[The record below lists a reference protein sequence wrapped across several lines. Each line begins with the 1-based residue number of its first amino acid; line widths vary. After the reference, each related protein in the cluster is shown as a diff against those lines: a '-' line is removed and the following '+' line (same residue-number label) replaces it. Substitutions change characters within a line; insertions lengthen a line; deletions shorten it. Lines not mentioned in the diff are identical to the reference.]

1 MLTGS
6 LDYETTLSSLA
17 RLIAGTLADWCE
29 IDLVEDGGEIRRLV
43 VAHVDPGL
51 ESAAQELQERP
62 LADELPE
69 ALARVLADAHPEMVV
84 AADEVALARVA
95 RGDEHTRLVTTLGIH
110 SAMIV
115 PLVGRG
121 HVLGALTLVRAGG
134 APYTRADLH
143 AAQGLASRITT
154 AVDQGRQYRSALQA
168 RTRFAGLVEGL
179 DGIVWEADP
188 ATLGMTFVSQRAET
202 MLGHPVRQWLEEP
215 GFWHTLLHAEDR
227 EAVLSVLRE
236 RARAGRDVR
245 LEYRM
250 NTADGR
256 VLWIDNIVRPV
267 AGEDGRVRR
276 VQGLMLDVTQR
287 KKLTEERD
295 HLLEMAQ
302 AARVEA
308 EAAAERARFLASA
321 SELLATSLDQSATL
335 DSLVRLAVPGFADW
349 CVAHL
354 AEPIGGRRLHAAGE
368 DPDGTGMAQML
379 ERLATSAD
387 LQTLMPALDRV
398 KEGQPLLLSE
408 IGPDW
413 MESLAAVHQLA
424 PKSAMVVP
432 MTARG
437 RAIGTLSFI
446 VTRPERRYG
455 PADLALA
462 RDLAQRAAI
471 AVDNARLYAEA
482 EGANRAKDQFLAT
495 LSHELRT
502 PLTAMLGWV
511 LLLRSGRLD
520 GDEAAAALA
529 SIERNTRVQAQLIND
544 LLDVS
549 RIVAGKLQVDKRPVD
564 LRVVIEH
571 ALESVRPDT
580 EARKLVVSVAIDPDA
595 AWVPGDA
602 MRLEQVMLN
611 LLGNAAK
618 FTPEGG
624 RIEVRLDRNDTMARL
639 TVSDT
644 GQGIDP
650 AMLPHIFETFHQAD
664 SSSTRR
670 HGGLGL
676 GLAIVRRLV
685 ALHGGRVEAASA
697 GRDQGAA
704 FTVYLPL
711 LAREARPAAPGSAG
725 ESRRPRED
733 AALPRLDRLRALV
746 VDDHED
752 SRRLVKTV
760 LTECGAEVCEA
771 DSVDAA
777 LDILDS
783 TYVDVL
789 ISDIGMPGAD
799 GYDLIAR
806 LREHERA
813 HGGRIPAVALTAY
826 AGEENRDR
834 ALTAGFTAHVTK
846 PVSPAALV
854 RIVADVVGR
863 SALL

>member
-1 MLTGS
+1 
-6 LDYETTLSSLA
+6 
-17 RLIAGTLADWCE
+17 
-29 IDLVEDGGEIRRLV
+29 
-43 VAHVDPGL
+43 
-51 ESAAQELQERP
+51 
-62 LADELPE
+62 
-69 ALARVLADAHPEMVV
+69 
-84 AADEVALARVA
+84 
-95 RGDEHTRLVTTLGIH
+95 TRLVTALVLH

-121 HVLGALTLVRAGG
+121 HVLGALTLVRASG
-134 APYTRADLH
+134 APYTRGDLH

-154 AVDQGRQYRSALQA
+154 AVDQGRQYRGALQA

-188 ATLGMTFVSQRAET
+188 ATMGMTFVSQRAET

-215 GFWHTLLHAEDR
+215 GFWHTLIHADDR
-227 EAVLSVLRE
+227 EAVLSLLRE
-236 RARAGRDVR
+236 RARSGRDVR

-250 NTADGR
+250 TTADGR
-256 VLWIDNIVRPV
+256 LIWIDNIVRPV
-267 AGEDGRVRR
+267 AGDDGRVRR

-308 EAAAERARFLASA
+308 EASAERARFLSSA
-321 SELLATSLDQSATL
+321 SELLASSLDQSATL

-349 CVAHL
+349 CVVHL
-354 AEPIGGRRLHAAGE
+354 AEPIDGRRLHAAGE
-368 DPDGTGMAQML
+368 DQEGTGMADML

-387 LQTLMPALDRV
+387 LQTLLPALDRV

-462 RDLAQRAAI
+462 RDLAHRAAV

-511 LLLRSGRLD
+511 LLLRSGRLS
-520 GDEAAAALA
+520 GEEAAGALA

-549 RIVAGKLQVDKRPVD
+549 RIVAGKLQIDKKPAD

-571 ALESVRPDT
+571 ALDSVRRET
-580 EARKLVVSVAIDPDA
+580 EGRRHVVTCTIDPEA
-595 AWVPGDA
+595 AWVAGDA
-602 MRLEQVMLN
+602 MRLEQILVN

-624 RIEVRLDRNDTMARL
+624 HIDVRLDRHD
-639 TVSDT
+639 
-644 GQGIDP
+644 
-650 AMLPHIFETFHQAD
+650 
-664 SSSTRR
+664 
-670 HGGLGL
+670 
-676 GLAIVRRLV
+676 
-685 ALHGGRVEAASA
+685 AL
-697 GRDQGAA
+697 
-704 FTVYLPL
+704 
-711 LAREARPAAPGSAG
+711 
-725 ESRRPRED
+725 
-733 AALPRLDRLRALV
+733 
-746 VDDHED
+746 
-752 SRRLVKTV
+752 
-760 LTECGAEVCEA
+760 
-771 DSVDAA
+771 
-777 LDILDS
+777 
-783 TYVDVL
+783 
-789 ISDIGMPGAD
+789 
-799 GYDLIAR
+799 
-806 LREHERA
+806 
-813 HGGRIPAVALTAY
+813 
-826 AGEENRDR
+826 
-834 ALTAGFTAHVTK
+834 
-846 PVSPAALV
+846 
-854 RIVADVVGR
+854 
-863 SALL
+863 

>member
-1 MLTGS
+1 M
-6 LDYETTLSSLA
+6 
-17 RLIAGTLADWCE
+17 
-29 IDLVEDGGEIRRLV
+29 
-43 VAHVDPGL
+43 
-51 ESAAQELQERP
+51 
-62 LADELPE
+62 
-69 ALARVLADAHPEMVV
+69 
-84 AADEVALARVA
+84 
-95 RGDEHTRLVTTLGIH
+95 
-110 SAMIV
+110 
-115 PLVGRG
+115 
-121 HVLGALTLVRAGG
+121 
-134 APYTRADLH
+134 
-143 AAQGLASRITT
+143 
-154 AVDQGRQYRSALQA
+154 
-168 RTRFAGLVEGL
+168 
-179 DGIVWEADP
+179 
-188 ATLGMTFVSQRAET
+188 
-202 MLGHPVRQWLEEP
+202 
-215 GFWHTLLHAEDR
+215 
-227 EAVLSVLRE
+227 
-236 RARAGRDVR
+236 
-245 LEYRM
+245 
-250 NTADGR
+250 
-256 VLWIDNIVRPV
+256 
-267 AGEDGRVRR
+267 
-276 VQGLMLDVTQR
+276 
-287 KKLTEERD
+287 
-295 HLLEMAQ
+295 
-302 AARVEA
+302 
-308 EAAAERARFLASA
+308 
-321 SELLATSLDQSATL
+321 
-335 DSLVRLAVPGFADW
+335 
-349 CVAHL
+349 
-354 AEPIGGRRLHAAGE
+354 
-368 DPDGTGMAQML
+368 
-379 ERLATSAD
+379 
-387 LQTLMPALDRV
+387 
-398 KEGQPLLLSE
+398 KEGQPLLLPE

-413 MESLAAVHQLA
+413 MESLHAVHQLA

-511 LLLRSGRLD
+511 LLLRSGRL
-520 GDEAAAALA
+520 GSEEAAAALA

-571 ALESVRPDT
+571 ALDSVRRDT
-580 EARKLVVSVAIDPDA
+580 EARKLVVSVAIDPEA

-624 RIEVRLDRNDTMARL
+624 RIEVRLDRHDRAARL

-650 AMLPHIFETFHQAD
+650 AMLPHIFETFQQAD

-670 HGGLGL
+670 QGGLGL

-697 GRDQGAA
+697 GRDLGAA

-711 LAREARPAAPGSAG
+711 LAREARPVTPGTPG
-725 ESRRPRED
+725 ESRRARED

-760 LTECGAEVCEA
+760 LADCGAEVREA

-777 LDILDS
+777 LDVLGS
-783 TYVDVL
+783 TYIDVL

-806 LREHERA
+806 VREHERE

-834 ALTAGFTAHVTK
+834 ALAAGFTAHVTK

-854 RIVADVVGR
+854 RIVAEVAGPI
-863 SALL
+863 LL